1 MGPWK
6 ISLPTRAQLVAREIF
21 ALQNIEAGMLSYFV
35 LYQWFSLFIFL
46 YVPRYTTKRQL
57 QPLSFRR
64 QNISQ
69 LEYIQCWLYLTL
81 ELVKGEPLQWEW
93 FDHIVI
99 TIDSFCICL
108 SPTVKYN
115 ETEWSIACH
124 RARMHWVTRLDC
136 VGIVNFYT
144 AFLLS
149 KEVTMLLLSAS
160 KVNPKFEKMQW

>member
-6 ISLPTRAQLVAREIF
+6 ISLPTRVQLVAREIF

-35 LYQWFSLFIFL
+35 LYQWFSLFTFL

-69 LEYIQCWLYLTL
+69 LEYIQCWLHLTL
-81 ELVKGEPLQWEW
+81 ELVKGEPLQCEW

-99 TIDSFCICL
+99 TIVYHLLLNITKQND
-108 SPTVKYN
+108 
-115 ETEWSIACH
+115 SIACH

-136 VGIVNFYT
+136 VGIVNVNFYT

-149 KEVTMLLLSAS
+149 KEVTMLLLSS
-160 KVNPKFEKMQW
+160 LKG

>member
-115 ETEWSIACH
+115 ETEWFHSMSQGKDALGH
-124 RARMHWVTRLDC
+124 SLRLRRNRKFLHC
-136 VGIVNFYT
+136 VF
-144 AFLLS
+144 AFQRSHNAFTFSL
-149 KEVTMLLLSAS
+149 KG
-160 KVNPKFEKMQW
+160 